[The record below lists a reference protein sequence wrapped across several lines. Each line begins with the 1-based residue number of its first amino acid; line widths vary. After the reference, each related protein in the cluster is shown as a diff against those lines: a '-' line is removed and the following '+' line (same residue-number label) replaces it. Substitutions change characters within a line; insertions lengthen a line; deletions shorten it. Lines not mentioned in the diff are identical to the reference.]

1 MEELFLK
8 RLEILKV
15 LARRKSEG
23 RVPTIPEISTA
34 VNLRSYQTVHH
45 HLQKLEKDGYIK
57 RERGRPRTASLTAKG
72 WEAAGHTPLLG
83 QVAAG
88 SGIEAIVL
96 EDDSYSLASEL
107 LVSGSG
113 RRRYALRATGDSMT
127 GAGIEEGDILLVE
140 ENEDPVDGA
149 VVVALMH
156 GEKVTVKRLHREGES
171 VKLKPQN
178 DEYEETVV
186 PAEEVIVQ
194 GEVVMVLH
202 PPRRP

>member
-1 MEELFLK
+1 
-8 RLEILKV
+8 
-15 LARRKSEG
+15 
-23 RVPTIPEISTA
+23 
-34 VNLRSYQTVHH
+34 
-45 HLQKLEKDGYIK
+45 
-57 RERGRPRTASLTAKG
+57 
-72 WEAAGHTPLLG
+72 
-83 QVAAG
+83 
-88 SGIEAIVL
+88 
-96 EDDSYSLASEL
+96 
-107 LVSGSG
+107 
-113 RRRYALRATGDSMT
+113 MT

-156 GEKVTVKRLHREGES
+156 GEKVTVKRLHREGGS

-186 PAEEVIVQ
+186 PAEEIMVQ